1 MGSYAWCKAL
11 GNPWCRSGFS
21 QEQPSSPV
29 TAWGLGTS
37 LALAQGE
44 GEERG
49 ATGPAGWPW
58 EVCGEHGAGSPCAW
72 ECIHLLACTSMCVF
86 TCIKVH
92 LDVCACVC
100 EGQRLL
106 CPCTLGYTLCVR
118 VCVHVCTICV
128 QRQHVYV
135 YVQVTGRY

>member
-29 TAWGLGTS
+29 TAWGLGAS
-37 LALAQGE
+37 LALAPGE

-49 ATGPAGWPW
+49 ATSPAGWPW

-92 LDVCACVC
+92 LDVCACV
-100 EGQRLL
+100 
-106 CPCTLGYTLCVR
+106 
-118 VCVHVCTICV
+118 
-128 QRQHVYV
+128 
-135 YVQVTGRY
+135 